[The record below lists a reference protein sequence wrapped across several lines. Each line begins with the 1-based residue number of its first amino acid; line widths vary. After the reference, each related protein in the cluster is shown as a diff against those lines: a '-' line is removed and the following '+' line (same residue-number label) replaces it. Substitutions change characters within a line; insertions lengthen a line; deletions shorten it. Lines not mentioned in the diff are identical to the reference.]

1 MVFHNHTTLD
11 APETVY
17 YIRKK
22 FKQWESM
29 GIPCKIYY
37 PEQSFWSLCLK
48 KKMLPLRIVRF
59 CCSELKEKE
68 ICLTICF
75 FVLAFTYGD
84 NEAEEKGDV
93 DEALDEEN
101 AEADDY
107 YALEE
112 EGETGEEVEEADN
125 YYGTESNQEE
135 EDENILK
142 SDEKENN

>member
-1 MVFHNHTTLD
+1 MKDKAGTFFGIVGIIFVIGTILGINDLID
-11 APETVY
+11 A
-17 YIRKK
+17 IKLLNA
-22 FKQWESM
+22 
-29 GIPCKIYY
+29 ID
-37 PEQSFWSLCLK
+37 
-48 KKMLPLRIVRF
+48 
-59 CCSELKEKE
+59 EKVPTE
-68 ICLTICF
+68 VWWNVLERLCLTICF

-84 NEAEEKGDV
+84 NEAEGKGDV

-142 SDEKENN
+142 SDEKEND